1 MGEIA
6 KFIVFIGPISS
17 IFDYTTY
24 ALMWFYF
31 KCSNLSLMPAD
42 PHLAARF
49 ANPVDSD
56 HTYAAALFSTGWFV
70 ESLMTQTLI
79 VHVIRTNQ
87 IPFIQSR
94 ASWQLTMTT
103 LVIMGIGAALPFTP
117 VAKYL
122 GFVPL
127 PWQFWPLLVLTLVCY
142 VGLTQLMKQ
151 WMLRRNWI

>member
-1 MGEIA
+1 MGEISR
-6 KFIVFIGPISS
+6 FIMFIGPISS

-24 ALMWFYF
+24 AVMWFVF
-31 KCSNLSLMPAD
+31 KCSNVVLVAPVA
-42 PHLAARF
+42 LATRF
-49 ANPVDSD
+49 ANPIDTD

-94 ASWQLTMTT
+94 ASWQLTLTT
-103 LVIMGIGAALPFTP
+103 LSIMAIGAWLPFSP
-117 VAKYL
+117 LAQYL

-127 PWQFWPLLVLTLVCY
+127 PWQFWPLLAVTLVCY
-142 VGLTQLMKQ
+142 VGLTQVIKA
-151 WMLRRNWI
+151 WMLSKHWI